1 MITTG
6 KALAIHLNL
15 LKTAAEN
22 VLRSKMRSAV
32 VLVALVAILFP
43 FITGIAISEGVRQE
57 SMISV
62 ENGADLYV
70 TYDQYGK
77 TGPVPITWADSVLAL
92 PAVKEV
98 VPRVIGRVYLQDKLV
113 VLVGIDPANYDPGI
127 TIVEGRLP
135 EKPFEAVIGR
145 GIADYLKLDV
155 GQRFTFSS
163 YPDRLFMLVGIFKG
177 GTSIW
182 SSDLM
187 LTSFEAAGEVF
198 RQPELATDLLLS
210 VRSGYETGV
219 SEQLAA
225 MNPRFRMQDR
235 ALIQRYFDRGF
246 RLKEGI
252 FTAIYTVAFALAIP
266 ALLVVSGLG
275 LSDRRREIGVLK
287 ATGWHTS
294 EVLEM
299 VVWENLIIS
308 LISAPVAVLLSIVWI
323 EGLRGTFIAQFFI
336 SEAGLIADFD
346 IPAEYAPL
354 PVFLSVLFA
363 LLLTLMGSIYSS
375 WRSAIVPPAEAM
387 K

>member
-1 MITTG
+1 
-6 KALAIHLNL
+6 
-15 LKTAAEN
+15 
-22 VLRSKMRSAV
+22 
-32 VLVALVAILFP
+32 
-43 FITGIAISEGVRQE
+43 
-57 SMISV
+57 
-62 ENGADLYV
+62 
-70 TYDQYGK
+70 
-77 TGPVPITWADSVLAL
+77 VLAL